1 MSRVYEALRKAER
14 ERSVSGGTEAPQRN
28 WIRARPPTVVQ
39 PVDFVQPAPAAPSV
53 QGEAPSR
60 VVGLGRYSRASDE
73 FQVLASHLQ
82 GTVEAEQE
90 RRVVMVT
97 SSAPGEGKS
106 FVSLNLSI
114 TLARLGRRVLLVDV
128 DLRNP
133 KLHRTFNLAPL
144 GGLTGF
150 LLDQLPLASCLCETS
165 VRNLTLIAASS
176 RAAVFSSEILA
187 SPRMR
192 QFVAEARA
200 AEAWDY
206 VVLDSAPVLAA
217 SETQIV
223 ARLADALLFVVAA
236 NRTPRS
242 AVTRS
247 LELLKAAPL
256 LGLVFN
262 RFEPPYSNRGDYG
275 YGYGYGYG
283 SRGGPN
289 D

>member
-14 ERSVSGGTEAPQRN
+14 ERSVSGASGVPQRS

-73 FQVLASHLQ
+73 FQLLASHLE
-82 GTVEAEQE
+82 GTAEQE
-90 RRVVMVT
+90 RRVVMVA
-97 SSAPGEGKS
+97 SSTPGEGKS

-114 TLARLGRRVLLVDV
+114 SLARLGRRVLLVDV

-200 AEAWDY
+200 ADAWDH

-242 AVTRS
+242 AVSRS
-247 LELLKAAPL
+247 LELLKGAPL

-262 RFEPPYSNRGDYG
+262 RFEPPYSNRAEYG

-283 SRGGPN
+283 SRN
-289 D
+289 RSQD